1 MFRHVARRHNARL
14 LKVRVD
20 LHQPGREGGRPRLQL
35 KHERVQRELQ
45 RVLVVVVDGL
55 VVLKGALGARFR
67 RSRHMRLPLYVKRW

>member
-1 MFRHVARRHNARL
+1 MFRHVARRHNTRL

-55 VVLKGALGARFR
+55 VVLKVLPYALGARATCVYRFT
-67 RSRHMRLPLYVKRW
+67 